1 MKQLFSIIALAI
13 IGCACA
19 KAFSVDTVTV
29 ATTRL
34 ESPMK
39 VTVITPTAPKAR
51 NTPRYT
57 FSTATEATTAHGA
70 AHSRASD
77 SSPTAS
83 AWCS

>member
-39 VTVITPTAPKAR
+39 VTVITPDGSQGQKYPSVYLL
-51 NTPRYT
+51 NGYG
-57 FSTATEATTAHGA
+57 ATTAHGA

>member
-39 VTVITPTAPKAR
+39 VTVITPDGSQGQKYPSVYLLNGYSGDYR
-51 NTPRYT
+51 
-57 FSTATEATTAHGA
+57 
-70 AHSRASD
+70 
-77 SSPTAS
+77 
-83 AWCS
+83 AWCRTQPRLGQ